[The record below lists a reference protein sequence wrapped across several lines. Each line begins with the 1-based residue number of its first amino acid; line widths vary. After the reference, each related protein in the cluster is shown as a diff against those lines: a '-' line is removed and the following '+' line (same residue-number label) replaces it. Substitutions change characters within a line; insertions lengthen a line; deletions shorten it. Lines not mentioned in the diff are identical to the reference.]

1 MRQTQITDR
10 FPSTDKMAAPGVSG
24 SQIQQIIA
32 EKGANGWQ
40 HLYEIN
46 DIPWDFGE
54 SAPALVKVI
63 AEENLPDGLAVV
75 PGCGYGYDIKALA
88 SEKRKVIGVDIA
100 PLAVE
105 AARKTIGDTPNAEII
120 LHDFFTLDLD
130 GQVDL
135 LYDYTFLC
143 ALPPSMRPQ
152 WAEKL
157 AKLLKVGST
166 VVTLMFPMVPMEG
179 GPPFSL
185 TVETYKEL
193 LEPYGF
199 HLYRLDRDITSFPRR
214 QGREHLGLW
223 KRISTGPVTN
233 TEKSQ

>member
-1 MRQTQITDR
+1 
-10 FPSTDKMAAPGVSG
+10 MAAPLVPPT

-32 EKGANGWQ
+32 EKGADGWQ
-40 HLYEIN
+40 HLYETN
-46 DIPWDFGE
+46 DIPWAFEGI
-54 SAPALVKVI
+54 APGLAKVI
-63 AEENLPDGLAVV
+63 AEGNLPDGLAVV
-75 PGCGYGYDIKALA
+75 PGCGYGNDIKALA

-105 AARKTIGDTPNAEII
+105 TARKTIADTPNAEII
-120 LHDFFTLDLD
+120 IHDFFTLDLD

-143 ALPPSMRPQ
+143 ALPPSMRQQ
-152 WAEKL
+152 WADKL

-166 VVTLMFPMVPMEG
+166 VITLMFPMVPMEG

-193 LEPYGF
+193 LEPHGF
-199 HLYRLDRDITSFPRR
+199 ELYRLERDIESFPRR

-223 KRISTGPVTN
+223 KRIATTGPV
-233 TEKSQ
+233 KSVE